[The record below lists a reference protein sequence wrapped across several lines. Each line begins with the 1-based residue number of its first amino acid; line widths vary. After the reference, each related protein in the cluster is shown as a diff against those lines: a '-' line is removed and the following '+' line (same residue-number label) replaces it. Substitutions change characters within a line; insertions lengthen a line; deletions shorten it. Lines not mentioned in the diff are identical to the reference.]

1 MNAHD
6 DEKIRKLL
14 QNTFPPVDPALRD
27 GPPRDL
33 WPQVLRRL
41 DEAPAR
47 VPWFDWVLAGVLAAL
62 LVLSPEVIPALFYYL

>member
-6 DEKIRKLL
+6 DEKIRSLL
-14 QNTFPPVDPALRD
+14 RGTFPPVDPALRD

-33 WPQVLRRL
+33 WLAVLRRL

-47 VPWFDWVLAGVLAAL
+47 VPWFDWVCAGVLAGLFAMF
-62 LVLSPEVIPALFYYL
+62 PEVIPALFYYL

>member
-47 VPWFDWVLAGVLAAL
+47 VPWFDWVVAGVLAAL

>member
-6 DEKIRKLL
+6 DQKIRTLL
-14 QNTFPPVDPALRD
+14 KDTFPPVNDA

-33 WPQVLRRL
+33 WPAVLRRL

-47 VPWFDWVLAGVLAAL
+47 VPWFDWVCAGAL
-62 LVLSPEVIPALFYYL
+62 VALIALFPELIPALFYYL